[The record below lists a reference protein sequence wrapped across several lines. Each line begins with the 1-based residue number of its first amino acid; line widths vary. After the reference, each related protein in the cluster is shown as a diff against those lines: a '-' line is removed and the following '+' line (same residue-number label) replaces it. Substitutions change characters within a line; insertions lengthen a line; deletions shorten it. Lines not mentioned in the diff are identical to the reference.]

1 MGQHARLDVDHV
13 THPLD
18 AAPQP
23 AKGACMT
30 RIVIPDRTPE
40 HQACETALHVACDR
54 IMHAEQ
60 EARTWRITA
69 ILATLVSL
77 LALAGRMI

>member
-1 MGQHARLDVDHV
+1 
-13 THPLD
+13 
-18 AAPQP
+18 
-23 AKGACMT
+23 MT
-30 RIVIPDRTPE
+30 SIVIPERTPE

-54 IMHAEQ
+54 ILHVEQ

>member
-1 MGQHARLDVDHV
+1 MLFDRNGQ

-23 AKGACMT
+23 TKGESMT
-30 RIVIPDRTPE
+30 RITIPDKTPE

-77 LALAGRMI
+77 LALAHMINLEG

>member
-1 MGQHARLDVDHV
+1 VVIVGRLGLVGF
-13 THPLD
+13 L
-18 AAPQP
+18 Q
-23 AKGACMT
+23 MT
-30 RIVIPDRTPE
+30 RIVIPDKTPE

-60 EARTWRITA
+60 EARTWRIIA

>member
-1 MGQHARLDVDHV
+1 
-13 THPLD
+13 
-18 AAPQP
+18 
-23 AKGACMT
+23 MT
-30 RIVIPDRTPE
+30 RIVIPDKTPE

-60 EARTWRITA
+60 EARTWRI
-69 ILATLVSL
+69 LSTLVSL

>member
-1 MGQHARLDVDHV
+1 
-13 THPLD
+13 
-18 AAPQP
+18 
-23 AKGACMT
+23 MT

-54 IMHAEQ
+54 ILHVEQ

-69 ILATLVSL
+69 ILSTLVSL